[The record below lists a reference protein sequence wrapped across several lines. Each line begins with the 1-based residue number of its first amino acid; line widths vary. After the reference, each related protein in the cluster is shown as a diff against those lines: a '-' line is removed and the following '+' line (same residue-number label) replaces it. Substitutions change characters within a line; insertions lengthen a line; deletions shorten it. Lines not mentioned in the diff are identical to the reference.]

1 MRCLGHVRNRNHAG
15 LFVILCD
22 STARF
27 GGWDEHGETLA
38 REGSME
44 LDLGG
49 LRVFVEEAHGAGSHE
64 LHRSDD
70 GTLWLLAPIEDG
82 VRRIPVEH
90 LESAPRV
97 EAIEMG
103 VIDVPSRTLTI
114 ALAYPPL
121 NTTTKGDHAGV
132 THEDGERLDVL
143 EVAEVLV
150 VTREFTADGGQVV
163 VLRPKAG

>member
-1 MRCLGHVRNRNHAG
+1 MRCLGHVRNRDHDG

-22 STARF
+22 SAARF

-38 REGSME
+38 DEGSME

-49 LRVFVEEAHGAGSHE
+49 LRAFVEEAHGSGSHE

-70 GTLWLLAPIEDG
+70 GTLWLLAPIEEG
-82 VRRIPVEH
+82 VRRIPVDH
-90 LESAPRV
+90 LESAERTEV
-97 EAIEMG
+97 IEMG
-103 VIDVPSRTLTI
+103 VVDVPSRVLTI

-121 NTTTKGDHAGV
+121 NTTTQGDHAGV
-132 THEDGERLDVL
+132 THGDGERLEVM

-150 VTREFTADGGQVV
+150 VTREFTADGAQVV
-163 VLRPKAG
+163 ALRPMGG

>member
-1 MRCLGHVRNRNHAG
+1 MRCLGHVRNRNHDG

-27 GGWDEHGETLA
+27 GGWDEHGDALA
-38 REGSME
+38 DEGSTE

-49 LRVFVEEAHGAGSHE
+49 LRAFVEEAHGAGSHE

-82 VRRIPVEH
+82 VRRIPVDH

-97 EAIEMG
+97 QVIEMG
-103 VIDVPSRTLTI
+103 AIDVPSRTLTI

-121 NTTTKGDHAGV
+121 NTTTQGDHAGV
-132 THEDGERLDVL
+132 THEDGERLDVM

-150 VTREFTADGGQVV
+150 VTREFTADGAQVV
-163 VLRPKAG
+163 ALRPMGG